1 MNLNLSI
8 PQNIENVQP
17 KISVIGVGGAGCNAV
32 NTMINSKVNN
42 INFLVANTDGQALS
56 RSMAKTQIQLGK
68 ELTNGLG
75 AGSDYT
81 VGEQAAHE
89 TIDEIMMELEDVNML
104 FIATGMGG
112 GTGTGAAPIIAQKAK
127 EKGILTIA
135 VVTKPFDFEGKKRME
150 TALIGLE
157 KLENSVDTL
166 IVIPNQNLFRIANDK
181 TTFSEA
187 FQLADDVL
195 YQGIIG
201 ITDLITSPGMINLDF
216 SDIKTVMKNKGQ
228 AMMGTGEHSGENRA
242 KIAAEMALN
251 NPLLDNSSIDGA
263 SSILLNIKGG
273 LDLALFEVDEA
284 ASLIRA
290 KVNENAN
297 IIFGSSIDESLDGII
312 NVSVVAT
319 GININQS
326 IKSEEVINRN
336 INQGEVSE
344 IDDHSS
350 KIEGQ
355 IDLESKI
362 ADLNK
367 ISDSEKTTA
376 QTEKDSLTFLETK
389 EKELSAFFKNRKSDL
404 LKTLVPLTKNME
416 ARGGG
421 VMSLDLIDKCDI
433 LENYYQLHLRFKTG
447 DAMGANFINSCLEH
461 LAKSLIQFASKDQLS
476 NENNKPIDVL
486 MSILSNYVPECLVH
500 AEVSCPIKEFN
511 LDNHNLN
518 LETFTK
524 RMIQAVAIAK
534 YDPYRAVTHNKGI
547 MNGVDSL
554 VIATGNDFRAIEA
567 GVHAYAA
574 SSGQYRSL
582 SDAYIKDDK
591 FVMELSIPL
600 ALGTVGGLTKL
611 HPMVN
616 WCMELLGNPSSEK
629 LMEIIAVAG
638 LAQNFGA
645 LRSLV
650 TTGIQKGHM
659 KMHLLSILN
668 GFGATTEEKNKLV
681 VHFKNETVSNA
692 AVQKALGE
700 LRK

>member
-1 MNLNLSI
+1 MNLNLAI
-8 PQNIENVQP
+8 PKNIENVQP

-68 ELTNGLG
+68 ELTKGLG

-81 VGEQAAHE
+81 IGEQAAVE

-201 ITDLITSPGMINLDF
+201 ITDLITAPGMINLDF
-216 SDIKTVMKNKGQ
+216 SDIQTVMKNKGQ
-228 AMMGTGEHSGENRA
+228 AMMGTGEHSGDNRA

-263 SSILLNIKGG
+263 ASILLNIKGG

-284 ASLIRA
+284 ASLIRS

-297 IIFGSSIDESLDGII
+297 IIFGSSIDESLEGII
-312 NVSVVAT
+312 NISVVAT
-319 GININQS
+319 GINQSFKNVKKIETDTNQKEQTDS
-326 IKSEEVINRN
+326 DKEDQSL
-336 INQGEVSE
+336 
-344 IDDHSS
+344 

-362 ADLNK
+362 ADLE
-367 ISDSEKTTA
+367 SHSESNNPPPE
-376 QTEKDSLTFLETK
+376 TEKNSLTFLETK
-389 EKELSAFFKNRKSDL
+389 EKELSDIFNKKGENLTNSTEENPF
-404 LKTLVPLTKNME
+404 LKKLS
-416 ARGGG
+416 
-421 VMSLDLIDKCDI
+421 SL
-433 LENYYQLHLRFKTG
+433 F
-447 DAMGANFINSCLEH
+447 S
-461 LAKSLIQFASKDQLS
+461 
-476 NENNKPIDVL
+476 NNKNKNIVDE
-486 MSILSNYVPECLVH
+486 IEQ
-500 AEVSCPIKEFN
+500 ADEV
-511 LDNHNLN
+511 
-518 LETFTK
+518 
-524 RMIQAVAIAK
+524 
-534 YDPYRAVTHNKGI
+534 Y
-547 MNGVDSL
+547 
-554 VIATGNDFRAIEA
+554 
-567 GVHAYAA
+567 
-574 SSGQYRSL
+574 
-582 SDAYIKDDK
+582 
-591 FVMELSIPL
+591 PL
-600 ALGTVGGLTKL
+600 
-611 HPMVN
+611 
-616 WCMELLGNPSSEK
+616 
-629 LMEIIAVAG
+629 
-638 LAQNFGA
+638 
-645 LRSLV
+645 
-650 TTGIQKGHM
+650 
-659 KMHLLSILN
+659 
-668 GFGATTEEKNKLV
+668 KNKI
-681 VHFKNETVSNA
+681 KNETYD
-692 AVQKALGE
+692 QKNKPLIDLNKNSTETKNNSEQISLLDIDENEKTDNMDDVLEIPAF
-700 LRK
+700 LRRQAN

>member
-1 MNLNLSI
+1 M
-8 PQNIENVQP
+8 
-17 KISVIGVGGAGCNAV
+17 G
-32 NTMINSKVNN
+32 
-42 INFLVANTDGQALS
+42 
-56 RSMAKTQIQLGK
+56 SMAKTQIQLGK

-81 VGEQAAHE
+81 IGEKAAQE

-127 EKGILTIA
+127 EQGILTIA

-228 AMMGTGEHSGENRA
+228 AMMGAGEHSGENRA

-326 IKSEEVINRN
+326 IKSEVVIDRN
-336 INQGEVSE
+336 INQTEASD

-362 ADLNK
+362 ADLDKN
-367 ISDSEKTTA
+367 SNSEKTTA
-376 QTEKDSLTFLETK
+376 ESEKDSLTFLENK
-389 EKELSAFFKNRKSDL
+389 EKELSDIFNKKNDVTEENQFLKKISNLFSDNKIYPLKDVVENEKNDEEKPL
-404 LKTLVPLTKNME
+404 LNL
-416 ARGGG
+416 
-421 VMSLDLIDKCDI
+421 
-433 LENYYQLHLRFKTG
+433 
-447 DAMGANFINSCLEH
+447 
-461 LAKSLIQFASKDQLS
+461 
-476 NENNKPIDVL
+476 NENPIKSENNNEQISLLDIDENEKRDNLDDVL
-486 MSILSNYVPECLVH
+486 EIPAFL
-500 AEVSCPIKEFN
+500 
-511 LDNHNLN
+511 
-518 LETFTK
+518 
-524 RMIQAVAIAK
+524 RRQA
-534 YDPYRAVTHNKGI
+534 N
-547 MNGVDSL
+547 
-554 VIATGNDFRAIEA
+554 
-567 GVHAYAA
+567 
-574 SSGQYRSL
+574 
-582 SDAYIKDDK
+582 
-591 FVMELSIPL
+591 
-600 ALGTVGGLTKL
+600 
-611 HPMVN
+611 
-616 WCMELLGNPSSEK
+616 
-629 LMEIIAVAG
+629 
-638 LAQNFGA
+638 
-645 LRSLV
+645 
-650 TTGIQKGHM
+650 
-659 KMHLLSILN
+659 
-668 GFGATTEEKNKLV
+668 
-681 VHFKNETVSNA
+681 
-692 AVQKALGE
+692 
-700 LRK
+700 

>member
-1 MNLNLSI
+1 MNLNLAI
-8 PQNIENVQP
+8 PKNIESVQP

-81 VGEQAAHE
+81 IGEQAALE

-127 EKGILTIA
+127 ERGILTIA

-201 ITDLITSPGMINLDF
+201 ITDLITAPGMINLDF

-242 KIAAEMALN
+242 KVAADMALN

-284 ASLIRA
+284 ASLIRS

-297 IIFGSSIDESLDGII
+297 IIFGSSIDENLEGII
-312 NVSVVAT
+312 NISVVAT
-319 GININQS
+319 GINPSNKTLEQIDTNTIQAEVNDTKE
-326 IKSEEVINRN
+326 KSL
-336 INQGEVSE
+336 
-344 IDDHSS
+344 

-362 ADLNK
+362 DDLKNTSS
-367 ISDSEKTTA
+367 SDNIVTD
-376 QTEKDSLTFLETK
+376 TEKDSLTFLETK
-389 EKELSAFFKNRKSDL
+389 EKELS
-404 LKTLVPLTKNME
+404 
-416 ARGGG
+416 
-421 VMSLDLIDKCDI
+421 DI
-433 LENYYQLHLRFKTG
+433 LNKQNDNLTNEIEEN
-447 DAMGANFINSCLEH
+447 
-461 LAKSLIQFASKDQLS
+461 QFLKKIS
-476 NENNKPIDVL
+476 NLFTNNKHKNIDNNLEKNNEIYPLKDIVENEISDQNNPLINLNETPNKSENDSEQISLLDIDENEKKENIEDVL
-486 MSILSNYVPECLVH
+486 EIPAFL
-500 AEVSCPIKEFN
+500 
-511 LDNHNLN
+511 
-518 LETFTK
+518 
-524 RMIQAVAIAK
+524 RRQA
-534 YDPYRAVTHNKGI
+534 N
-547 MNGVDSL
+547 
-554 VIATGNDFRAIEA
+554 
-567 GVHAYAA
+567 
-574 SSGQYRSL
+574 
-582 SDAYIKDDK
+582 
-591 FVMELSIPL
+591 
-600 ALGTVGGLTKL
+600 
-611 HPMVN
+611 
-616 WCMELLGNPSSEK
+616 
-629 LMEIIAVAG
+629 
-638 LAQNFGA
+638 
-645 LRSLV
+645 
-650 TTGIQKGHM
+650 
-659 KMHLLSILN
+659 
-668 GFGATTEEKNKLV
+668 
-681 VHFKNETVSNA
+681 
-692 AVQKALGE
+692 
-700 LRK
+700 

>member
-1 MNLNLSI
+1 MNLNLAI
-8 PQNIENVQP
+8 PKNIENVQP

-68 ELTNGLG
+68 DLTKGLG

-81 VGEQAAHE
+81 IGEQAALE
-89 TIDEIMMELEDVNML
+89 TIDEIMLELEDVNML

-201 ITDLITSPGMINLDF
+201 ITDLITAPGMINLDF

-242 KIAAEMALN
+242 KVAAEMALN

-284 ASLIRA
+284 ASLIRS

-312 NVSVVAT
+312 NISVVAT
-319 GININQS
+319 GVNQTF
-326 IKSEEVINRN
+326 KTTEEVHTITNHAKVKN
-336 INQGEVSE
+336 NEDQSP
-344 IDDHSS
+344 

-367 ISDSEKTTA
+367 VSHSEKVVSK
-376 QTEKDSLTFLETK
+376 TEQDSLTFLETK
-389 EKELSAFFKNRKSDL
+389 ERELSDILNKQENDSKGEIEENQFLKKISSLFSNNKYKNIINKSEKDNEVYP
-404 LKTLVPLTKNME
+404 LKDIVENETSDQNKP
-416 ARGGG
+416 
-421 VMSLDLIDKCDI
+421 LIDLNKNPIKSESNSEQISLLDI
-433 LENYYQLHLRFKTG
+433 DENEKP
-447 DAMGANFINSCLEH
+447 
-461 LAKSLIQFASKDQLS
+461 
-476 NENNKPIDVL
+476 ENLDDVL
-486 MSILSNYVPECLVH
+486 EIPAFL
-500 AEVSCPIKEFN
+500 
-511 LDNHNLN
+511 
-518 LETFTK
+518 
-524 RMIQAVAIAK
+524 RRQA
-534 YDPYRAVTHNKGI
+534 N
-547 MNGVDSL
+547 
-554 VIATGNDFRAIEA
+554 
-567 GVHAYAA
+567 
-574 SSGQYRSL
+574 
-582 SDAYIKDDK
+582 
-591 FVMELSIPL
+591 
-600 ALGTVGGLTKL
+600 
-611 HPMVN
+611 
-616 WCMELLGNPSSEK
+616 
-629 LMEIIAVAG
+629 
-638 LAQNFGA
+638 
-645 LRSLV
+645 
-650 TTGIQKGHM
+650 
-659 KMHLLSILN
+659 
-668 GFGATTEEKNKLV
+668 
-681 VHFKNETVSNA
+681 
-692 AVQKALGE
+692 
-700 LRK
+700 

>member
-81 VGEQAAHE
+81 IGEQAAHE

-326 IKSEEVINRN
+326 IKSEEVIDRN
-336 INQGEVSE
+336 INQIEANE
-344 IDDHSS
+344 INDHN
-350 KIEGQ
+350 
-355 IDLESKI
+355 SKI

-367 ISDSEKTTA
+367 ISDSEKIEA
-376 QTEKDSLTFLETK
+376 EPEKDSLTFLETK
-389 EKELSAFFKNRKSDL
+389 EKELSDIINKKNNIAKNVTEENQF
-404 LKTLVPLTKNME
+404 LKKISNLFSNNKN
-416 ARGGG
+416 
-421 VMSLDLIDKCDI
+421 KNI
-433 LENYYQLHLRFKTG
+433 LEKLEQDNEVYPLKDMVENEKHDEEKPL
-447 DAMGANFINSCLEH
+447 INL
-461 LAKSLIQFASKDQLS
+461 
-476 NENNKPIDVL
+476 NENSIQSENNSEQISLLDIDENGKRDDLDDVL
-486 MSILSNYVPECLVH
+486 EIPAFL
-500 AEVSCPIKEFN
+500 
-511 LDNHNLN
+511 
-518 LETFTK
+518 
-524 RMIQAVAIAK
+524 RRQA
-534 YDPYRAVTHNKGI
+534 N
-547 MNGVDSL
+547 
-554 VIATGNDFRAIEA
+554 
-567 GVHAYAA
+567 
-574 SSGQYRSL
+574 
-582 SDAYIKDDK
+582 
-591 FVMELSIPL
+591 
-600 ALGTVGGLTKL
+600 
-611 HPMVN
+611 
-616 WCMELLGNPSSEK
+616 
-629 LMEIIAVAG
+629 
-638 LAQNFGA
+638 
-645 LRSLV
+645 
-650 TTGIQKGHM
+650 
-659 KMHLLSILN
+659 
-668 GFGATTEEKNKLV
+668 
-681 VHFKNETVSNA
+681 
-692 AVQKALGE
+692 
-700 LRK
+700 

>member
-1 MNLNLSI
+1 MNLNLAI
-8 PQNIENVQP
+8 PKNIENVQP

-68 ELTNGLG
+68 DLTKGLG

-81 VGEQAAHE
+81 IGEQAALE
-89 TIDEIMMELEDVNML
+89 TIDEIMMELDEVNML

-228 AMMGTGEHSGENRA
+228 AMMGTGEYSGENRA
-242 KIAAEMALN
+242 KLAAEMALN

-284 ASLIRA
+284 ASLVRS

-297 IIFGSSIDESLDGII
+297 IIFGSSIDENLDGVI
-312 NVSVVAT
+312 NISVVAT
-319 GININQS
+319 GINQS
-326 IKSEEVINRN
+326 IEAIDEIVKNE
-336 INQGEVSE
+336 NQTE
-344 IDDHSS
+344 ICKTEDQSS
-350 KIEGQ
+350 KNDTQ
-355 IDLESKI
+355 IDLEAKI

-367 ISDSEKTTA
+367 ISDSENINSEP
-376 QTEKDSLTFLETK
+376 EKNSLTFLERK
-389 EKELSAFFKNRKSDL
+389 EKELSDIFNERDNVSTNIKEENQFLKKISNLFSNNKHKDTLKKLEHENEVYPLKEIIENETDDQEKPLINLDENPIKSENKSDQINL
-404 LKTLVPLTKNME
+404 LDIDENEKAENM
-416 ARGGG
+416 
-421 VMSLDLIDKCDI
+421 D
-433 LENYYQLHLRFKTG
+433 
-447 DAMGANFINSCLEH
+447 
-461 LAKSLIQFASKDQLS
+461 
-476 NENNKPIDVL
+476 DVL
-486 MSILSNYVPECLVH
+486 EIPAFL
-500 AEVSCPIKEFN
+500 
-511 LDNHNLN
+511 
-518 LETFTK
+518 
-524 RMIQAVAIAK
+524 RRQA
-534 YDPYRAVTHNKGI
+534 NWG
-547 MNGVDSL
+547 NG
-554 VIATGNDFRAIEA
+554 E
-567 GVHAYAA
+567 Y
-574 SSGQYRSL
+574 
-582 SDAYIKDDK
+582 K
-591 FVMELSIPL
+591 
-600 ALGTVGGLTKL
+600 
-611 HPMVN
+611 
-616 WCMELLGNPSSEK
+616 
-629 LMEIIAVAG
+629 
-638 LAQNFGA
+638 
-645 LRSLV
+645 
-650 TTGIQKGHM
+650 
-659 KMHLLSILN
+659 
-668 GFGATTEEKNKLV
+668 KN
-681 VHFKNETVSNA
+681 
-692 AVQKALGE
+692 
-700 LRK
+700 

>member
-1 MNLNLSI
+1 MNLNLAI
-8 PQNIENVQP
+8 PKNIENVQP

-68 ELTNGLG
+68 DLTKGLG

-81 VGEQAAHE
+81 IGEQAALE
-89 TIDEIMMELEDVNML
+89 TIDEIMMELDEVNML

-228 AMMGTGEHSGENRA
+228 AMMGTGEYSGENRA
-242 KIAAEMALN
+242 KLAAEMALN

-284 ASLIRA
+284 ASLVRS

-297 IIFGSSIDESLDGII
+297 IIFGSSIDENLDGVI
-312 NVSVVAT
+312 NISVVAT
-319 GININQS
+319 GINQS
-326 IKSEEVINRN
+326 IEAIDEIVKNE
-336 INQGEVSE
+336 NQTE
-344 IDDHSS
+344 ICKTEDQSS
-350 KIEGQ
+350 KNDTQ
-355 IDLESKI
+355 IDLEAKI

-367 ISDSEKTTA
+367 ISDSDNINSEPEKN
-376 QTEKDSLTFLETK
+376 SLTFLERK
-389 EKELSAFFKNRKSDL
+389 EKELSDIFNEKDNNSTNETEENQFLKRISNLFSNNKDKVTSKKFEHENEVYPLKQIIENEIDDQKNSLINLSENTEKSESKSDQICL
-404 LKTLVPLTKNME
+404 
-416 ARGGG
+416 
-421 VMSLDLIDKCDI
+421 LDLDENEKAENID
-433 LENYYQLHLRFKTG
+433 
-447 DAMGANFINSCLEH
+447 
-461 LAKSLIQFASKDQLS
+461 
-476 NENNKPIDVL
+476 DVL
-486 MSILSNYVPECLVH
+486 EIPAFL
-500 AEVSCPIKEFN
+500 
-511 LDNHNLN
+511 
-518 LETFTK
+518 
-524 RMIQAVAIAK
+524 RRQA
-534 YDPYRAVTHNKGI
+534 N
-547 MNGVDSL
+547 
-554 VIATGNDFRAIEA
+554 
-567 GVHAYAA
+567 
-574 SSGQYRSL
+574 
-582 SDAYIKDDK
+582 
-591 FVMELSIPL
+591 
-600 ALGTVGGLTKL
+600 
-611 HPMVN
+611 
-616 WCMELLGNPSSEK
+616 
-629 LMEIIAVAG
+629 
-638 LAQNFGA
+638 
-645 LRSLV
+645 
-650 TTGIQKGHM
+650 
-659 KMHLLSILN
+659 
-668 GFGATTEEKNKLV
+668 
-681 VHFKNETVSNA
+681 
-692 AVQKALGE
+692 
-700 LRK
+700 

>member
-1 MNLNLSI
+1 MNLNLAI
-8 PQNIENVQP
+8 PKNIENVQP

-68 ELTNGLG
+68 DLTKGLG

-81 VGEQAAHE
+81 IGEQAALE
-89 TIDEIMMELEDVNML
+89 TIDEIMLELEDVNML

-187 FQLADDVL
+187 FQLADDIL

-201 ITDLITSPGMINLDF
+201 ITDLITAPGMINLDF

-284 ASLIRA
+284 ASLIRS

-297 IIFGSSIDESLDGII
+297 IIFGSSIDENLDGII
-312 NVSVVAT
+312 NISVVAT
-319 GININQS
+319 GINQSVKTVEEINTNVNQEE
-326 IKSEEVINRN
+326 KSTTN
-336 INQGEVSE
+336 
-344 IDDHSS
+344 DHSS

-355 IDLESKI
+355 IDLEAKI

-367 ISDSEKTTA
+367 ISSSNNISTE
-376 QTEKDSLTFLETK
+376 TEKDSLTFLETK
-389 EKELSAFFKNRKSDL
+389 QKELSNILNKQEDNLKDQIEENQFLKRISNLFSNNKHKNVVNKPDEDQEVYPLKDVSEYEISDQNNPLINLNENTTKSENNSEQISLLDIDENEKKDENMDDL
-404 LKTLVPLTKNME
+404 LEIP
-416 ARGGG
+416 AF
-421 VMSLDLIDKCDI
+421 
-433 LENYYQLHLRFKTG
+433 LRRQ
-447 DAMGANFINSCLEH
+447 AN
-461 LAKSLIQFASKDQLS
+461 
-476 NENNKPIDVL
+476 
-486 MSILSNYVPECLVH
+486 
-500 AEVSCPIKEFN
+500 
-511 LDNHNLN
+511 
-518 LETFTK
+518 
-524 RMIQAVAIAK
+524 
-534 YDPYRAVTHNKGI
+534 
-547 MNGVDSL
+547 
-554 VIATGNDFRAIEA
+554 
-567 GVHAYAA
+567 
-574 SSGQYRSL
+574 
-582 SDAYIKDDK
+582 
-591 FVMELSIPL
+591 
-600 ALGTVGGLTKL
+600 
-611 HPMVN
+611 
-616 WCMELLGNPSSEK
+616 
-629 LMEIIAVAG
+629 
-638 LAQNFGA
+638 
-645 LRSLV
+645 
-650 TTGIQKGHM
+650 
-659 KMHLLSILN
+659 
-668 GFGATTEEKNKLV
+668 
-681 VHFKNETVSNA
+681 
-692 AVQKALGE
+692 
-700 LRK
+700 

>member
-1 MNLNLSI
+1 MNLNLAI
-8 PQNIENVQP
+8 PKNIENVQP

-32 NTMINSKVNN
+32 NTMINSKVKN

-56 RSMAKTQIQLGK
+56 RSMASTQIQLGK

-81 VGEQAAHE
+81 IGEQAALE
-89 TIDEIMMELEDVNML
+89 TIDEIMLELEDVNML

-166 IVIPNQNLFRIANDK
+166 IVIPNQNLFRIANEK

-216 SDIKTVMKNKGQ
+216 SDIKAVMKNKGQ

-284 ASLIRA
+284 ASLIRSR
-290 KVNENAN
+290 VNENAN

-312 NVSVVAT
+312 NISVVAT
-319 GININQS
+319 GINQS
-326 IKSEEVINRN
+326 VNDQSVNNIEEVDRN
-336 INQGEVSE
+336 TNQTNIGEIE
-344 IDDHSS
+344 DHSS
-350 KIEGQ
+350 EIEGQ

-367 ISDSEKTTA
+367 ISHSDNVVTES
-376 QTEKDSLTFLETK
+376 EKDSLTFLETK
-389 EKELSAFFKNRKSDL
+389 EKELSNILNKKDDNLNVQTEENPF
-404 LKTLVPLTKNME
+404 LKK
-416 ARGGG
+416 
-421 VMSLDLIDKCDI
+421 I
-433 LENYYQLHLRFKTG
+433 
-447 DAMGANFINSCLEH
+447 
-461 LAKSLIQFASKDQLS
+461 S
-476 NENNKPIDVL
+476 NLFSNNKNNV
-486 MSILSNYVPECLVH
+486 
-500 AEVSCPIKEFN
+500 
-511 LDNHNLN
+511 
-518 LETFTK
+518 
-524 RMIQAVAIAK
+524 
-534 YDPYRAVTHNKGI
+534 
-547 MNGVDSL
+547 
-554 VIATGNDFRAIEA
+554 
-567 GVHAYAA
+567 
-574 SSGQYRSL
+574 
-582 SDAYIKDDK
+582 
-591 FVMELSIPL
+591 
-600 ALGTVGGLTKL
+600 
-611 HPMVN
+611 
-616 WCMELLGNPSSEK
+616 EK
-629 LMEIIAVAG
+629 V
-638 LAQNFGA
+638 
-645 LRSLV
+645 
-650 TTGIQKGHM
+650 
-659 KMHLLSILN
+659 
-668 GFGATTEEKNKLV
+668 EKK
-681 VHFKNETVSNA
+681 
-692 AVQKALGE
+692 
-700 LRK
+700 